1 MNPQKIAN
9 CHVLGDGSNAADHAH
24 VSKRTPMA
32 TKKAEI
38 MGDPQYQS
46 EAIDKTREKAVT
58 AARREGNVRPLDG
71 GVAKK

>member
-1 MNPQKIAN
+1 MKDSNGNN
-9 CHVLGDGSNAADHAH
+9 CRVLGTRAEDADY
-24 VSKRTPMA
+24 VTRVTPMQ
-32 TKKAEI
+32 TKKKEI